1 MNQFLKKDSL
11 CFVFAFAMAQPRDDA
26 ILMEA
31 RHLSQLATVAIL
43 GRLAEDEGNV
53 SVEDVLDE
61 ADVQFGERVE
71 IATAVLDADGG
82 PDHTVWWPGRL
93 VRATDPL
100 TFVHRRPAFEVEFDE
115 MPPVFPAGVERVVFL
130 DDNAVWVLP
139 STTPA
144 RWRLEGEDATEAP
157 FSDQELEHY
166 GHYANPAAAVVAASA
181 NVGESP
187 EGRVAEASIT
197 ARAANLP
204 ADVAARLME
213 RTRGFINNAS
223 IAMRQ
228 AIEQGRDVNDPDVVR
243 ELVAGIPR
251 PPL

>member
-1 MNQFLKKDSL
+1 
-11 CFVFAFAMAQPRDDA
+11 
-26 ILMEA
+26 MEA

-82 PDHTVWWPGRL
+82 LDQTVWWPGRL
-93 VRATDPL
+93 VRATAPL

-144 RWRLEGEDATEAP
+144 RGRLEGEGEGEDAADAP
-157 FSDQELEHY
+157 FSGQELEHY

-187 EGRVAEASIT
+187 EGRAAEAAIT

-204 ADVAARLME
+204 ADVAARLTE

-223 IAMRQ
+223 IAMRR